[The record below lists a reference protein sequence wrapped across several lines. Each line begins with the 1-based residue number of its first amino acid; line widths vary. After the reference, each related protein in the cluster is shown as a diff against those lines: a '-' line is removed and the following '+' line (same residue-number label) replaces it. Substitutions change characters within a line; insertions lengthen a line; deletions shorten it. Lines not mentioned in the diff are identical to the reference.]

1 MDLKELESLIRL
13 FDSLSLSEL
22 ALKQGDFELNLKK
35 EKQRTQDLGM
45 IPAMVRESTN
55 NTAEPSTDDNQ
66 TSGHI
71 VKAPMV
77 GVFYEAPSPK
87 SPPFIKI
94 GDQIAKGQVLCI
106 IEAMKMINEVVS
118 PVSGVV
124 KEIFIANGEL
134 VEYDTPLIE
143 IEVTGV

>member
-1 MDLKELESLIRL
+1 MLSTISCEPSLNI
-13 FDSLSLSEL
+13 
-22 ALKQGDFELNLKK
+22 
-35 EKQRTQDLGM
+35 
-45 IPAMVRESTN
+45 
-55 NTAEPSTDDNQ
+55 AEPSAQGNQ

-87 SPPFIKI
+87 SEPFVKKGERIE
-94 GDQIAKGQVLCI
+94 KGQVLCI

-118 PVSGVV
+118 PVSGV
-124 KEIFIANGEL
+124 ISNILIANGEM

-143 IEVTGV
+143 IEVAGV